1 MSSDALANQARMRIA
16 QSQYQQ
22 SHTQQQGP
30 TLQRVSYTEQTSG
43 QQQGYTQH
51 QQQQGYTQHQ
61 QQQGYTQ
68 HQQQQSYIQ
77 QQKQQ
82 SYTQQQQSY
91 TQQQQQVSMQQQQ
104 QQPSPKM
111 MGIPLPGNTS
121 MAALIAAKAANRK
134 PMTTSPT
141 RKDMPEEHGVLI
153 RSATLAGNQRSD
165 IHTVPSVLS

>member
-1 MSSDALANQARMRIA
+1 MRIA

-43 QQQGYTQH
+43 QQQGYTQ
-51 QQQQGYTQHQ
+51 
-61 QQQGYTQ
+61 
-68 HQQQQSYIQ
+68 QQQSYMQ
-77 QQKQQ
+77 
-82 SYTQQQQSY
+82 QQQQSY
-91 TQQQQQVSMQQQQ
+91 TQQQQVSMQQ

-134 PMTTSPT
+134 PITTSPT

>member
-1 MSSDALANQARMRIA
+1 MSLDALANQARIRIA

-43 QQQGYTQH
+43 QQQ
-51 QQQQGYTQHQ
+51 QQSYM
-61 QQQGYTQ
+61 
-68 HQQQQSYIQ
+68 QQQQSYMQQQHVSIQ
-77 QQKQQ
+77 Q
-82 SYTQQQQSY
+82 
-91 TQQQQQVSMQQQQ
+91 QQQQ
-104 QQPSPKM
+104 QQPSPKI
-111 MGIPLPGNTS
+111 MGVPLPGNTS

-165 IHTVPSVLS
+165 IHTVPSVLSLHISL

>member
-30 TLQRVSYTEQTSG
+30 TLQRVSYTEQTSS
-43 QQQGYTQH
+43 QQK
-51 QQQQGYTQHQ
+51 GYTQHQ

>member
-43 QQQGYTQH
+43 
-51 QQQQGYTQHQ
+51 QQQGYTQHQ

>member
-61 QQQGYTQ
+61 QQQ
-68 HQQQQSYIQ
+68 SYIQ
-77 QQKQQ
+77 QQQQQ

-91 TQQQQQVSMQQQQ
+91 TQQQQQVSMQQQ